1 MSAINFVNYRGRW
14 RVRTSAP
21 LPKASYQ
28 IETVDNGA
36 GFAFGHAPGDV
47 TILYR
52 LVCMSGDTVFNLFM
66 NSLGNGGGNV
76 VVAKRG
82 RASLNTQGGGRVVGV
97 QFLNDEE
104 LRQTRKAIDEWMHQE
119 VKA

>member
-1 MSAINFVNYRGRW
+1 MSAINFVNYRGRV

-21 LPKASYQ
+21 LPKASYRL
-28 IETVDNGA
+28 ETIDNGA

-47 TILYR
+47 VILYR
-52 LVCMSGDTVFNLFM
+52 LVCMSGDTVFNLFV

-76 VVAKRG
+76 VVTKR
-82 RASLNTQGGGRVVGV
+82 GRVVGV

-104 LRQTRKAIDEWMHQE
+104 LRQTREAIDEWMHQE
-119 VKA
+119 VTG